1 MRRICLTLWIA
12 CQSLAAS
19 AAETTETTPPA
30 FDLTLRPRLQAGT
43 VTGLDV
49 EMRIEKPA
57 VPAGETLLRMP
68 TLIVSIPGARIEGDA
83 IEVRDAAGAIA
94 LTVED
99 EPPLPHG
106 NFRRWRVARATEGDV
121 TVRYRALPRE
131 VSAATRP
138 GPLYDLRAEGGG
150 LSAAGINFL
159 ALPENELDYR
169 VRLKWDLSGFGPG
182 AIGIWS
188 LGEGEVEAVAPM
200 EGLAFSYY
208 AAGPLRRYPAE
219 GGGRFSMYWFG
230 DPPFDT
236 AAVADQ
242 IRRMYET
249 AADYF
254 ADADSTYRIFVRKQ
268 PYASGGGTALR
279 QSFMFGWH
287 EGDPPTPDNL
297 RGLLAHEITHNWP
310 AMQGEHGETSWYS
323 EGAAEY
329 YSILFLYRAGL
340 YTTAE
345 FQDAINRRASGYYT
359 NSLQRLSNQEAAERF
374 WSDGSAQ
381 RVPYGRG
388 FMYLAAVDAAIRAKS
403 GGARTLGDLVR
414 EMRKRQLRDEPY
426 GIEQWLALL
435 TAELGP
441 DAKQDYEAM
450 VAGRLQVPP
459 AGSFGPCFRP
469 EPRRERVFELGFDA
483 RTAGRVPGKITGLVA
498 GSAAERAGLREGD
511 EVREAVFVGSSLV
524 SDEAATLTVKVQR
537 DGTPLEFTFLPRGAE
552 VESWQ
557 WVRVPEVPESEC
569 MR

>member
-1 MRRICLTLWIA
+1 
-12 CQSLAAS
+12 
-19 AAETTETTPPA
+19 
-30 FDLTLRPRLQAGT
+30 
-43 VTGLDV
+43 V
-49 EMRIEKPA
+49 
-57 VPAGETLLRMP
+57 
-68 TLIVSIPGARIEGDA
+68 
-83 IEVRDAAGAIA
+83 
-94 LTVED
+94 
-99 EPPLPHG
+99 PHG

-121 TVRYRALPRE
+121 PVRYRALPRE

-182 AIGIWS
+182 AAGVWS
-188 LGEGEVEAVAPM
+188 LGEGEVETVASM
-200 EGLAFSYY
+200 DRLAFSYY
-208 AAGPLRRYPAE
+208 AAGPLHRYPAG

-230 DPPFDT
+230 EPPFDT

-242 IRRMYET
+242 IRRMYE
-249 AADYF
+249 AAAAYF
-254 ADADSTYRIFVRKQ
+254 EDADSSYRIFVRKQ

-287 EGDPPTPDNL
+287 AGDPPTPDNL

-340 YTTAE
+340 YTTEE
-345 FQDAINRRASGYYT
+345 FRDAINRRASGYYT
-359 NSLQRLSNQEAAERF
+359 NSLQRLSNKEAAERF

-426 GIEQWLALL
+426 GIEQWLELL

-441 DAKQDYEAM
+441 QAKQDYEAM
-450 VAGRLQVPP
+450 VAGRQLVPP
-459 AGSFGPCFRP
+459 PGSFGPCFRP
-469 EPRRERVFELGFDA
+469 EAGKERVFELGFDA
-483 RTAGRVPGKITGLVA
+483 RAAGRVPGKITGLVP

-511 EVREAVFVGSSLV
+511 EVQEAVFVGSSLV
-524 SDEAATLTVKVQR
+524 ADEEATLTVKVLR
-537 DGTPLEFTFLPRGAE
+537 GGAPLAVTFLPRGAE